1 MSRASDADRSRRRWL
16 LGAAAVALQGTA
28 MPAAAALPIRWPT
41 LQLVD
46 GSTRAADHWAGTPL
60 VVVFWATWCSFCKR
74 HNARLERLYSTI
86 DAQQL
91 RILGLAIDGT
101 APSVARHVRAHGW
114 RFPVALDDGTLRPQF
129 TERRMVPMTCL
140 VDRTGVVRERIPG
153 EMDEADVLAL
163 PRSAALRA

>member
-1 MSRASDADRSRRRWL
+1 MSRALEQDPARRRWL
-16 LGAAAVALQGTA
+16 LGAAAVSLGGATL
-28 MPAAAALPIRWPT
+28 PSRAASPIRWPA

-46 GSTRAADHWAGTPL
+46 GSTRDAEHWVGTPL

-74 HNARLERLYSTI
+74 HNARLERLFSTI
-86 DAQQL
+86 DAHQL
-91 RILGLAIDGT
+91 RILGLAIDGN
-101 APSVARHVRAHGW
+101 AQSVARHVRAQGW
-114 RFPVALDDGTLRPQF
+114 RFPVALDDGSLRPQF

-153 EMDEADVLAL
+153 EMDEPDVLAL

>member
-1 MSRASDADRSRRRWL
+1 MLGAGAL
-16 LGAAAVALQGTA
+16 ALGGAAA
-28 MPAAAALPIRWPT
+28 PAAAVPIRWPA

-46 GSTRAADHWAGTPL
+46 GSVRTAEHWTGTPMI
-60 VVVFWATWCSFCKR
+60 VVFWATWCSFCKR
-74 HNARLERLYSTI
+74 HNARLDRLFAEV
-86 DAQQL
+86 DAGQL

-129 TERRMVPMTCL
+129 TDRRMVPMTCL
-140 VDRTGVVRERIPG
+140 VDRAGLVRERIPG
-153 EMDEADVLAL
+153 EMDEPDVLAL